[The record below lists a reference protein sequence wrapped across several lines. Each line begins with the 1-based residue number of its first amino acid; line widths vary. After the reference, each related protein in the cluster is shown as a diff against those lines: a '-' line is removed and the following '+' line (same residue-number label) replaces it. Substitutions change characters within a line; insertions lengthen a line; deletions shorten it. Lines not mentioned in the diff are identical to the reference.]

1 MPNILWE
8 TGSLCGSSTYP
19 QLWEDCGLDS
29 EPKTLCL
36 LHKCSTT
43 NLQPEPACIIL
54 MLPWDSSHQHRGHT
68 QGQGS
73 FPVMYVVQVS
83 MCTGAHLREGW
94 RGHLVSSSI
103 SLLLSPRLG
112 QDPAILLSLLLSG
125 LGLGAWVGGPNR
137 GHQVLNHG
145 PHDRTA
151 SAFSHWE

>member
-1 MPNILWE
+1 MGNWVTVWKLHLPPTLRRLRSGQWF
-8 TGSLCGSSTYP
+8 
-19 QLWEDCGLDS
+19 

-83 MCTGAHLREGW
+83 ICTGAHLREGW
-94 RGHLVSSSI
+94 RGHWCPPSLSSCPPGWGKTRQFSVSAP
-103 SLLLSPRLG
+103 LR
-112 QDPAILLSLLLSG
+112 A
-125 LGLGAWVGGPNR
+125 GARGMSRRAYR

-145 PHDRTA
+145 LHDRTA